1 MEPVTLQ
8 EIKSACRIDQDSNSE
23 DTDLLLMAGAAREL
37 LEAELNIGLVP
48 QEIEIYNWDGRKK
61 ELDKSPTIRIISVK
75 DSAGEDVAYSTDN
88 APAKS
93 ILVDQEGSLLGN
105 WEYWP
110 SAGYVEFTPNSQSEC
125 PMYTVRYET
134 GYEILPYLLKNAL
147 LTQIAHFY
155 SLKGE
160 PVTSL
165 ISANALQ
172 MASQYSRNLVL

>member
-1 MEPVTLQ
+1 
-8 EIKSACRIDQDSNSE
+8 
-23 DTDLLLMAGAAREL
+23 MAGAAREL
-37 LEAELNIGLVP
+37 LEKQLNIGLVP
-48 QEIEIYNWDGRKK
+48 QEIELQFDGRKM
-61 ELDKSPTIRIISVK
+61 ELPMSPTIRIISVK
-75 DSAGEDVAYSTDN
+75 DSAGEDVAYSKDN
-88 APAKS
+88 YQAKS
-93 ILVDQEGSLLGN
+93 IWVDQEGSLLGN

-110 SAGYVEFTPNSQSEC
+110 NNGYVEFTPDGQAEC

-134 GYEILPYLLKNAL
+134 GYETLPYLLKNAL
-147 LTQIAHFY
+147 LTQIAYYY